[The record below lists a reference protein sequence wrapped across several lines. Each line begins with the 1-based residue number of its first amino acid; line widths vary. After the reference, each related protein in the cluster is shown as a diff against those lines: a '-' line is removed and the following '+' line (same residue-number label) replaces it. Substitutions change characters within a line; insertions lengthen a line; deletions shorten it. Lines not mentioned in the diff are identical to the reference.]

1 MRHRV
6 TTYHVI
12 TIYNGLRVC
21 FSLLLERTAGYTFS
35 LKQKYTKTN
44 KKKWIYR
51 ATPFYFHSV
60 TWPFYVTVV
69 SISFAPPPVLTT
81 M

>member
-35 LKQKYTKTN
+35 LKQKYTKT
-44 KKKWIYR
+44 KKKKMDLSSD
-51 ATPFYFHSV
+51 PLLF
-60 TWPFYVTVV
+60 
-69 SISFAPPPVLTT
+69 SFRHMAVLRDCCLHFFRPPPVLTT

>member
-35 LKQKYTKTN
+35 LKQKYTKT
-44 KKKWIYR
+44 KKKKNGFIER
-51 ATPFYFHSV
+51 PPFIFIPSHGRS
-60 TWPFYVTVV
+60 T
-69 SISFAPPPVLTT
+69 
-81 M
+81 